1 MSGHF
6 LVRVTWDFVPE
17 HNPVK
22 LGEFSNVADLSG
34 VAGHQGLR
42 NLACGHVNVI
52 ACTGAHKSFELKAV
66 VP

>member
-22 LGEFSNVADLSG
+22 LGEFSNVADIGSI
-34 VAGHQGLR
+34 AGHKGLKH
-42 NLACGHVNVI
+42 LAGGHVHVI
-52 ACTGAHKSFELKAV
+52 AHTRAHKSFELEAV